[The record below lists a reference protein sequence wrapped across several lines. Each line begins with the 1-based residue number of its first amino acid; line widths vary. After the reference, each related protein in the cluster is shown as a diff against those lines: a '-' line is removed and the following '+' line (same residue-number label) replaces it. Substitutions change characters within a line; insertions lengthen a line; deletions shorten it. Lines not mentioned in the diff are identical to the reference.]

1 MSGQDVRTEFLY
13 RLPPAV
19 MWEFTRVMDGLSG
32 PDWTRFASEVLSDQ
46 TDVRLAERRERRTD
60 WVMNQWESRNG
71 RVGELL
77 DLLERLQLLRAR
89 DVILSWRSSMKSSS
103 PPPVARPSLPPPI
116 SLSQFDPPPKPR
128 APPTS
133 TMSTAAG

>member
-1 MSGQDVRTEFLY
+1 MSGQDVRSEFLY

-19 MWEFTRVMDGLSG
+19 MCEFTRVMDGLSG
-32 PDWTRFASEVLSDQ
+32 SDWTRFASEVLSDQ

-89 DVILSWRSSMKSSS
+89 DVILSCEFT
-103 PPPVARPSLPPPI
+103 P
-116 SLSQFDPPPKPR
+116 DP
-128 APPTS
+128 
-133 TMSTAAG
+133 